1 VNFDLDDDQR
11 EFAAA
16 ARDFFS
22 EQASP
27 SDARRALD
35 EGTAATPGR
44 KALADIGFY
53 GITIPE
59 SAGGAGQSVLDLAVV
74 AEQGGRVLAG
84 PSLVTAARVAVLL
97 AGDDTRLAGLA
108 DGSVGYAVVDGSAPV
123 LDAATANR
131 FLARSG
137 DDLVL
142 AEGTVAVGDP
152 IDPTR
157 GLGTVTLGETEVIGH
172 DVGARWEHA
181 ERVARVI
188 LAAEDLGAA
197 ARAVEMAVAY
207 AKERAAFGRFV
218 GSYQAIKHLLVD
230 AYVGVEQLRSLV
242 WWAAWTAEESPA
254 EAAGRGGSQG
264 LGGRGTGERRGDADP
279 GARWYRLHL
288 GTRRTPVLAPRQGRP
303 VPARRRRRCLRRGR
317 PDRADIRT
325 DRRHGARTGIAGTD
339 HRELSAGSGRETRR

>member
-1 VNFDLDDDQR
+1 MNFDLDDDQR

-53 GITIPE
+53 GSTIPE

-207 AKERAAFGRFV
+207 AKERAAFGRFI

-242 WWAAWTAEESPA
+242 WWAAWTAEESPDELPLA
-254 EAAGRGGSQG
+254 AAAAKASAAGVLENAAETLIQVHGGIG
-264 LGGRGTGERRGDADP
+264 FTWEHDAHLYWRRAKVDRFLLGDDVAAFDEVARIALASAPTDATEP
-279 GARWYRLHL
+279 A
-288 GTRRTPVLAPRQGRP
+288 PVSLEPTTA
-303 VPARRRRRCLRRGR
+303 
-317 PDRADIRT
+317 
-325 DRRHGARTGIAGTD
+325 
-339 HRELSAGSGRETRR
+339 S

>member
-207 AKERAAFGRFV
+207 AKERAAFGRFI

-242 WWAAWTAEESPA
+242 WWAAWTAEESPDELPLA
-254 EAAGRGGSQG
+254 AAAAKASAAGVLENAAETLIQVHGGIG
-264 LGGRGTGERRGDADP
+264 FTWEHDAHLYWRRAKVDRFLLGDDVAAFDEVARIALASAPTDATEP
-279 GARWYRLHL
+279 A
-288 GTRRTPVLAPRQGRP
+288 PVSLEPTTA
-303 VPARRRRRCLRRGR
+303 
-317 PDRADIRT
+317 
-325 DRRHGARTGIAGTD
+325 
-339 HRELSAGSGRETRR
+339 S

>member
-11 EFAAA
+11 DFAAA
-16 ARDFFS
+16 ARDFFA
-22 EQASP
+22 EQSSP
-27 SDARRALD
+27 ANARRALD
-35 EGTAATPGR
+35 EGTAAAPGR

-53 GITIPE
+53 GITVPE

-108 DGSVGYAVVDGSAPV
+108 DGSVGYAVVDGTAPV
-123 LDAATANR
+123 LDAATADC
-131 FLARSG
+131 FLARRG
-137 DDLVL
+137 ADLVI
-142 AEGTVAVGDP
+142 AEGTVALGEP

-157 GLGTVTLGETEVIGH
+157 GLGTVTLGDTEVVATDIG
-172 DVGARWEHA
+172 VRWEQA

-188 LAAEDLGAA
+188 LAAEDLGAT

-207 AKERAAFGRFV
+207 AKERAAFGRFI

-242 WWAAWTAEESPA
+242 WWAAWTADESPDELPLA
-254 EAAGRGGSQG
+254 AAAAKASAAGVLERAAETLIQVHGGIG
-264 LGGRGTGERRGDADP
+264 FTWEHDAHLYWRRAKVDRFLLGDDVAAFDEVARIALASAPTDAP
-279 GARWYRLHL
+279 E
-288 GTRRTPVLAPRQGRP
+288 PAPTALEP
-303 VPARRRRRCLRRGR
+303 
-317 PDRADIRT
+317 T
-325 DRRHGARTGIAGTD
+325 TAG
-339 HRELSAGSGRETRR
+339 